1 MSKKKLPATLAALY
15 CVRWEIDVHADS
27 PREAAEQALEIQR
40 RRDSTATVFQVVGP
54 DGARETIDLLTN
66 D

>member
-1 MSKKKLPATLAALY
+1 MKTKTYK
-15 CVRWEIDVHADS
+15 VVWEIDLMAEN

-40 RRDSTATVFQVVGP
+40 DVFSTATVFNVTDSKGK
-54 DGARETIDLLTN
+54 ETAIDLEII